1 MIFGPFEILL
11 CLLPTMIVMGTI
23 AVRLY
28 QQNQMIERRQRH
40 RGMMEC
46 PNCRQL
52 INREAYICRF
62 CSHELADGPKKDLI
76 DQ

>member
-1 MIFGPFEILL
+1 MIFGPLEILL
-11 CLLPTMIVMGTI
+11 CLLPTMIVMGTM

-28 QQNQMIERRQRH
+28 QQNQMLERREKH

-52 INREAYICRF
+52 VNREAYVCRF
-62 CSHELADGPKKDLI
+62 CSHELFETAQKELND
-76 DQ
+76 